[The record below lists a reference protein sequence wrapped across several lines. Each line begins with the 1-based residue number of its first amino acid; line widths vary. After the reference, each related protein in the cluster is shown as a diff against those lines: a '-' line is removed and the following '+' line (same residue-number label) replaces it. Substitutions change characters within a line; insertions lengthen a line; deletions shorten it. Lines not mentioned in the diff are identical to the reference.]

1 MYMYKCIPSQL
12 STRGTFHKMLLQC
25 VIVKTIN
32 VFQVKTKKE
41 STFYIHMTTCSHTV
55 YKYTVHVIGRERIRC
70 NKPRNEHIYPFNNPK
85 NNEKFHLAII
95 FSIKIYVSV
104 IFV

>member
-1 MYMYKCIPSQL
+1 MYKCIPSQL

-41 STFYIHMTTCSHTV
+41 STFYIHMTSHTV
-55 YKYTVHVIGRERIRC
+55 YKYTVHVIGRER
-70 NKPRNEHIYPFNNPK
+70 
-85 NNEKFHLAII
+85 
-95 FSIKIYVSV
+95 
-104 IFV
+104 

>member
-1 MYMYKCIPSQL
+1 MYKCIPSQL

-41 STFYIHMTTCSHTV
+41 STFYIHMTSHTV